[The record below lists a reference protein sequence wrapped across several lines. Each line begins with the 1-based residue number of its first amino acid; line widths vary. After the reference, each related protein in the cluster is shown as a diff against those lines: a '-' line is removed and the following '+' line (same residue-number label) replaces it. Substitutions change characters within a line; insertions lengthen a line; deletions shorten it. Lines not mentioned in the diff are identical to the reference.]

1 MVNKVTLIGRL
12 GKDPVLKHFSNDN
25 AIAEFSVATDE
36 SYKNKEGQKVEQ
48 TEWHNV
54 KIPTK
59 KQAEIAEK
67 YLKKGALVYVEG
79 KIRTRSYD
87 DKDGNKKYITE
98 IICDN
103 FRMLD
108 SKKDSSGGGNYDGGG
123 GSSYSNSN
131 NQSSNNNQ
139 SSRNEEVA
147 ANHPA
152 ADDDLPF

>member
-54 KIPTK
+54 KVPTK

-67 YLKKGALVYVEG
+67 YLKKGMLVYVEG

-87 DKDGNKKYITE
+87 DKDGNKRYVTE
-98 IICDN
+98 IICEN
-103 FRMLD
+103 FRMLE
-108 SKKDSSGGGNYDGGG
+108 SKKDNSGGGNYDNE

-131 NQSSNNNQ
+131 SNSNNSNQ
-139 SSRNEEVA
+139 SSRNEAPV
-147 ANHPA
+147 NHPAA

>member
-108 SKKDSSGGGNYDGGG
+108 SKRDSSGGGNYDGGG
-123 GSSYSNSN
+123 SSYSNN
-131 NQSSNNNQ
+131 NQSSNSNQ

>member
-67 YLKKGALVYVEG
+67 YLKKGSLVYVEG

-87 DKDGNKKYITE
+87 DKDGNKKYVTE
-98 IICDN
+98 IICET

-108 SKKDSSGGGNYDGGG
+108 GKKDSGGGGNYDNGG
-123 GSSYSNSN
+123 GSSYST
-131 NQSSNNNQ
+131 NNNQ
-139 SSRNEEVA
+139 STRNQEA
-147 ANHPA
+147 PANTSA

>member
-67 YLKKGALVYVEG
+67 YLKKGMLVYVEG

-87 DKDGNKKYITE
+87 DKDGNKRYVTE
-98 IICDN
+98 IICEN

-108 SKKDSSGGGNYDGGG
+108 GKKDSSGGGNYDNGG

-131 NQSSNNNQ
+131 NNSQASNQQEVHSNN
-139 SSRNEEVA
+139 S
-147 ANHPA
+147 A

>member
-1 MVNKVTLIGRL
+1 MVNKVILVGRL

-36 SYKNKEGQKVEQ
+36 SYRNKEGQKVDQ

-67 YLKKGALVYVEG
+67 YLKKGMLVYVEG

-87 DKDGNKKYITE
+87 DKDGNKRYVTE

-103 FRMLD
+103 FRMLESKRD
-108 SKKDSSGGGNYDGGG
+108 SGGGGNYDNGG

-131 NQSSNNNQ
+131 SQASNQQEVHSN
-139 SSRNEEVA
+139 S
-147 ANHPA
+147 PA

>member
-25 AIAEFSVATDE
+25 AIAEFSLATDD

-48 TEWHNV
+48 TDWHNI

-59 KQAEIAEK
+59 RLAEIAEK
-67 YLKKGALVYVEG
+67 YLKKGSLVYIEG
-79 KIRTRSYD
+79 KIRYRQYD

-98 IICDN
+98 IIADN
-103 FRMLD
+103 FKMLD
-108 SKKDSSGGGNYDGGG
+108 SKKEGGGGNYDNGG
-123 GSSYSNSN
+123 GSSYST
-131 NQSSNNNQ
+131 NNNQ
-139 SSRNEEVA
+139 TSRNQEAPV
-147 ANHPA
+147 NTPA

>member
-67 YLKKGALVYVEG
+67 YLKKGSLVYVEG

-87 DKDGNKKYITE
+87 DKDGNKKYLTE
-98 IICDN
+98 IICET

-108 SKKDSSGGGNYDGGG
+108 GKKDSGGGGNYDNGG
-123 GSSYSNSN
+123 GSSYST
-131 NQSSNNNQ
+131 NNNQ
-139 SSRNEEVA
+139 STRNQEA
-147 ANHPA
+147 PANTSA

>member
-25 AIAEFSVATDE
+25 AIAEFSIATDE

-48 TEWHNV
+48 TEWHNI

-67 YLKKGALVYVEG
+67 YLKKGGLVYIEG

-98 IICDN
+98 IIADN

-108 SKKDSSGGGNYDGGG
+108 GKRDSGGSSEGG

-131 NQSSNNNQ
+131 AQVSQQESRSNN
-139 SSRNEEVA
+139 S
-147 ANHPA
+147 A

>member
-59 KQAEIAEK
+59 KLAEIAEK
-67 YLKKGALVYVEG
+67 YLKKGSLVYIEG

-87 DKDGNKKYITE
+87 DKEGNKKYITE
-98 IICDN
+98 IICEN
-103 FRMLD
+103 FKMLD
-108 SKKDSSGGGNYDGGG
+108 SKKDSGGGGNYDNGG
-123 GSSYSNSN
+123 GSSYSNN
-131 NQSSNNNQ
+131 NQSSNT
-139 SSRNEEVA
+139 RHEEA
-147 ANHPA
+147 PANTAA

>member
-67 YLKKGALVYVEG
+67 YLKKGSLVYVEG
-79 KIRTRSYD
+79 RIRTRSYD
-87 DKDGNKKYITE
+87 DKDGNKKYVTE
-98 IICDN
+98 IICEN

-108 SKKDSSGGGNYDGGG
+108 SKRDSSGGGNYDNGG
-123 GSSYSNSN
+123 GSSYSTSN
-131 NQSSNNNQ
+131 NQSTRNQ
-139 SSRNEEVA
+139 EA
-147 ANHPA
+147 PANTSGS
-152 ADDDLPF
+152 DDDLPF

>member
-87 DKDGNKKYITE
+87 DKDGNKKYVTE

-108 SKKDSSGGGNYDGGG
+108 SKRDSSGGGNYDNGG
-123 GSSYSNSN
+123 GSSYSNN
-131 NQSSNNNQ
+131 NQSSNTSQ

>member
-25 AIAEFSVATDE
+25 AIAEFSLATDE

-48 TEWHNV
+48 TEWHNIKV
-54 KIPTK
+54 PTK

-67 YLKKGALVYVEG
+67 YLRKGALVYIEG

-108 SKKDSSGGGNYDGGG
+108 GKKDSSGG
-123 GSSYSNSN
+123 GSSYSNS
-131 NQSSNNNQ
+131 SSQ
-139 SSRNEEVA
+139 PQQEEARVSS
-147 ANHPA
+147 PA
-152 ADDDLPF
+152 AEDDLPF

>member
-1 MVNKVTLIGRL
+1 MVNKVILIGRL

-36 SYKNKEGQKVEQ
+36 SYRNKEGQKVDQ

-67 YLKKGALVYVEG
+67 YLKKGSMVYVEG
-79 KIRTRSYD
+79 RIRTRSYD
-87 DKDGNKKYITE
+87 DKDGNKKYVTE
-98 IICDN
+98 IICET

-108 SKKDSSGGGNYDGGG
+108 SKRDSGGGNYDNGG
-123 GSSYSNSN
+123 GSSYNSG
-131 NQSSNNNQ
+131 SNQ
-139 SSRNEEVA
+139 SSRNNEAPVS
-147 ANHPA
+147 HQS

>member
-25 AIAEFSVATDE
+25 AIAEFSIATDE

-48 TEWHNV
+48 TEWHNI

-67 YLKKGALVYVEG
+67 YLRKGGLVYIEG

-108 SKKDSSGGGNYDGGG
+108 GKRDSSGGGNDEGR
-123 GSSYSNSN
+123 SSYSNSN
-131 NQSSNNNQ
+131 SNSNTQ
-139 SSRNEEVA
+139 PQHEESRASNS
-147 ANHPA
+147 A

>member
-108 SKKDSSGGGNYDGGG
+108 SKRDSGGGSNYDGG
-123 GSSYSNSN
+123 GSSYSNN
-131 NQSSNNNQ
+131 NQSSNSNQ

>member
-67 YLKKGALVYVEG
+67 YLKKGMLVYVEG

-87 DKDGNKKYITE
+87 DKDGNKKYVTE
-98 IICDN
+98 IICEN

-108 SKKDSSGGGNYDGGG
+108 SKKDSGGGGNYDNGG

-131 NQSSNNNQ
+131 NNSQSSNQQQEVHSNN
-139 SSRNEEVA
+139 
-147 ANHPA
+147 PA
-152 ADDDLPF
+152 AEDDLPF

>member
-54 KIPTK
+54 KVPTK

-67 YLKKGALVYVEG
+67 YLRKGALVYIEG

-87 DKDGNKKYITE
+87 DKDGNKKYVTE

-108 SKKDSSGGGNYDGGG
+108 SKRDSNGGGNNDGG

-131 NQSSNNNQ
+131 SNSNSQPQHEESRSNNNTAT
-139 SSRNEEVA
+139 E
-147 ANHPA
+147 
-152 ADDDLPF
+152 DDLPF

>member
-67 YLKKGALVYVEG
+67 YLKKGMLVYVEG

-87 DKDGNKKYITE
+87 DKDGNKKYVTE
-98 IICDN
+98 IICEN

-108 SKKDSSGGGNYDGGG
+108 GKKDSSGGGNYDNGG

-131 NQSSNNNQ
+131 NNSQASNQQEVHSSN
-139 SSRNEEVA
+139 S
-147 ANHPA
+147 A

>member
-67 YLKKGALVYVEG
+67 YLKKGSLVYVEG
-79 KIRTRSYD
+79 RIRTRSYD

-98 IICDN
+98 IICDT

-108 SKKDSSGGGNYDGGG
+108 SKKDSGGGGNYDNGG
-123 GSSYSNSN
+123 GSSYST
-131 NQSSNNNQ
+131 NNNQ
-139 SSRNEEVA
+139 STRNQDVP
-147 ANHPA
+147 ANTSA

>member
-25 AIAEFSVATDE
+25 AIAEFSIATDE

-48 TEWHNV
+48 TEWHNI

-67 YLKKGALVYVEG
+67 YLRKGALVYIEG

-87 DKDGNKKYITE
+87 DKDGNKKYVTE
-98 IICDN
+98 IICDT
-103 FRMLD
+103 FKMLD
-108 SKKDSSGGGNYDGGG
+108 SKRDSGGGGNDEGR
-123 GSSYSNSN
+123 SSYSNSN
-131 NQSSNNNQ
+131 SNSNTQ
-139 SSRNEEVA
+139 PQHEESRATNT
-147 ANHPA
+147 A

>member
-67 YLKKGALVYVEG
+67 YLKKGSLVYVEG
-79 KIRTRSYD
+79 RIRTRSYD
-87 DKDGNKKYITE
+87 DKDGNKKYVTE
-98 IICDN
+98 IICEN

-108 SKKDSSGGGNYDGGG
+108 SKRDSSGGGGNYDNGG
-123 GSSYSNSN
+123 GSSYSTT
-131 NQSSNNNQ
+131 NNNQ
-139 SSRNEEVA
+139 STRNQEA
-147 ANHPA
+147 PANTSG

>member
-67 YLKKGALVYVEG
+67 YLKKGMLVYVEG

-87 DKDGNKKYITE
+87 DKDGNKKYVTE
-98 IICDN
+98 IICEN

-108 SKKDSSGGGNYDGGG
+108 SKKDSGGGGNYDNGG
-123 GSSYSNSN
+123 GSSYSNSSN
-131 NQSSNNNQ
+131 NSQSSNQ
-139 SSRNEEVA
+139 QQEVHV
-147 ANHPA
+147 NTPA

>member
-25 AIAEFSVATDE
+25 AIAEFSLATDE

-48 TEWHNV
+48 TEWHNI

-67 YLKKGALVYVEG
+67 YLKKGGLVYIEG

-98 IICDN
+98 IIADN

-108 SKKDSSGGGNYDGGG
+108 GKRDGGG
-123 GSSYSNSN
+123 GSTSYSNSN
-131 NQSSNNNQ
+131 SGSQQTQHEEARVSN
-139 SSRNEEVA
+139 S
-147 ANHPA
+147 A